1 MATDKIVVLVT
12 CGSAAESRRIARK
25 LVEGKR
31 AACVNILSA
40 PVESI
45 YRWRGKVESAREFL
59 LVIKT
64 KKKEFAG
71 LQRAILELHSYDVP
85 EILALPIAAG
95 SPDYLQWMEES
106 VGLSRSRP
114 EQRRRRARKVVADV
128 KLRYKGLV

>member
-45 YRWRGKVESAREFL
+45 YRWRGKVESARAIEPLCMLWCLPGFL
-59 LVIKT
+59 RNDWMHAFKV
-64 KKKEFAG
+64 
-71 LQRAILELHSYDVP
+71 LH
-85 EILALPIAAG
+85 A
-95 SPDYLQWMEES
+95 
-106 VGLSRSRP
+106 
-114 EQRRRRARKVVADV
+114 
-128 KLRYKGLV
+128 